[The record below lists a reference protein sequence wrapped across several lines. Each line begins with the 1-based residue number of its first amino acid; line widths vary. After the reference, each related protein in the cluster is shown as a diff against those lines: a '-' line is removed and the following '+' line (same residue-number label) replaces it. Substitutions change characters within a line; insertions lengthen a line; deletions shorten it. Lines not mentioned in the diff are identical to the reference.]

1 MLDRF
6 YLQRRDMAERQT
18 NPNSQAVSNKIV
30 QSYLTSN
37 FGEESV
43 KIIRAATENMT
54 DEALAEKCKLKVS
67 EIRMVLNKMHSMR
80 LAEYTR
86 IKDKDTGWYSYI
98 WKVHL
103 SEIPQMIEKSMLGE
117 METLEQQLETS
128 TTVFSFYCPKCSKEN
143 KIEFD
148 TATDL
153 RFRCPSC
160 RKQLKEVKTNRQT
173 LMEMIHSIKRKNHEF
188 RKSLEPKPKQSKK

>member
-1 MLDRF
+1 
-6 YLQRRDMAERQT
+6 MAGTETSGRILS
-18 NPNSQAVSNKIV
+18 NSGRILSNKYV
-30 QSYLTSN
+30 QEYFMSN
-37 FGEESV
+37 FGESSV
-43 KIIRAATENMT
+43 RIVKAANSEMT
-54 DEALAEKCKLKVS
+54 DDAIATKCKLKVS
-67 EIRMVLNKMHSMR
+67 EIRSVLNKLHNIR
-80 LAEYTR
+80 LATYVRT
-86 IKDKDTGWYSYI
+86 KDKDTGWYSYI

-103 SEIPQMIEKSMLGE
+103 SEIPQIIEKSMQGE
-117 METLEQQLETS
+117 REALEQQLETS

-173 LMEMIHSIKRKNHEF
+173 LMEMIHSIKRKHNEF
-188 RKSLEPKPKQSKK
+188 KKSLVPKPKQTKQGKK